1 MANGTR
7 ARRILRNLSDSLR
20 TVRPMGTKTTDEATT
35 DTVTDTTGATEEKPT
50 GQTAGAA
57 PETAAEPAGTGT
69 PADAGKAPATEATD
83 QATDGATAGTDDD
96 LTDDLT
102 DDDLA
107 ADEEP
112 PAVTPPAGVGQ
123 GAAAV
128 VSTVL
133 GLVSLTGGWI
143 GSVAAARETLAGQL
157 QTSSSASVAKQIK
170 EIYGDA
176 WQTTALWAGLFAL
189 AALVTGVAVLARPAF
204 GTPRPTQAPWIR
216 SVAWAGLALG
226 AVGLLLA
233 VLKYTDALL
242 ALPSTS
248 G

>member
-1 MANGTR
+1 
-7 ARRILRNLSDSLR
+7 
-20 TVRPMGTKTTDEATT
+20 MGTKTADEATT
-35 DTVTDTTGATEEKPT
+35 ENGTNGTTGTTEEKPT
-50 GQTAGAA
+50 EQTAEAA
-57 PETAAEPAGTGT
+57 RETAAGPAGTGT
-69 PADAGKAPATEATD
+69 PADDGGAATGADTADAAAEDAAADDRDDAADATD
-83 QATDGATAGTDDD
+83 DFDDD
-96 LTDDLT
+96 PADG
-102 DDDLA
+102 LA
-107 ADEEP
+107 DDEEP
-112 PAVTPPAGVGQ
+112 PAAKTPTGVGQ

-128 VSTVL
+128 VSTAL
-133 GLVSLTGGWI
+133 GLVSLTGGWV
-143 GSVAAARETLAGQL
+143 GSVAAARETLVGQL
-157 QTSSSASVAKQIK
+157 HTSSSASVAKQIK